1 MIVSTTQPEEAARF
15 ATTQPEEAAR
25 FESHAD
31 LRLICE
37 SSSQLSL
44 PPHLQVPRLSF
55 PAAVEIGTGA

>member
-25 FESHAD
+25 FKSHAD

-44 PPHLQVPRLSF
+44 PPQVPRLSF